1 MCLFKRVYVNGQQV
15 AVAQDGFFE
24 TNLRKALE
32 ISVEVVPTSAQAA
45 RSFAFTITGRE
56 KVITP
61 QEWIVDDEVM
71 KASFT
76 VKLNAQG
83 VPVYPDNHLKVF
95 AIGSDGDFSVYEIS
109 VVRQEDRFF
118 LCQQIT
124 HRGNCYRDQEG
135 LVRCPYF
142 SRGVHQWTALMPYI
156 ENLAKRF
163 INILPPIG
171 AYREPK
177 ELSFSPHSGHG
188 YVVWYNVASGTGV
201 AIARLDGE
209 VRMVKLFWRHITNRT
224 LNGLRF
230 VPEGKV
236 ITFGQIEPL
245 PNPKGLTHQLVG
257 VKLAA

>member
-24 TNLRKALE
+24 VDLRSLSE
-32 ISVEVVPTSAQAA
+32 ITVEVFPTKAQAE
-45 RSFAFTITGRE
+45 RSFAFTIAGRE
-56 KVITP
+56 KVISVQDWVEDGESMKVGFKVNLNP
-61 QEWIVDDEVM
+61 QKIP
-71 KASFT
+71 
-76 VKLNAQG
+76 Q
-83 VPVYPDNHLKVF
+83 YPGNHLKIF
-95 AIGSDGDFSVYEIS
+95 ALGSAGDFSVYEIS
-109 VVRQEDRFF
+109 VVRQGDRFF
-118 LCQQIT
+118 LCQQVT
-124 HRGNCYRDQEG
+124 HRGTCYRDQEG

-156 ENLAKRF
+156 ENLSQKF
-163 INILPPIG
+163 VNILPPIG

-209 VRMVKLFWRHITNRT
+209 VQMVKLFWRHITNRT

-236 ITFGQIEPL
+236 ITFGQIQPI
-245 PNPKGLTHQLVG
+245 PNPKGLSHQLVG